1 MSVFDLP
8 EPTGEVWVRKNDGKD
23 LIDCCN
29 SYSGKTIRMSTGIH
43 TIDEKIIAPTNDF
56 LRIEGHSCVDTIIK
70 SNGAFDAIIDTVKE
84 NTLGIHLKNLCIDG
98 DNLAINGIRI
108 YALNQTYPHWK
119 RNVILENVKVVYT
132 EGYGINLTNPVADAL
147 EVSAVLQNC
156 VVRDT
161 QGGVYLDM
169 ADCKIDGLYTGAT
182 QDDAGDAYLAALY
195 IKRGGNQI
203 CNVYP
208 FSGFKHGIYC
218 SSSWN
223 NFSNIHIDNMRHH
236 GFVMYGGKYNT
247 IAGMSIS
254 QCGQETDNTYSGLR
268 MTAGADF
275 NNFTGL
281 TIGLRE
287 PAEPKCKYGI
297 EEVAGS
303 DYNNYGIVVYEKDAF
318 GTAKSLLQGT
328 GSLITELVAP

>member
-1 MSVFDLP
+1 
-8 EPTGEVWVRKNDGKD
+8 
-23 LIDCCN
+23 
-29 SYSGKTIRMSTGIH
+29 
-43 TIDEKIIAPTNDF
+43 
-56 LRIEGHSCVDTIIK
+56 
-70 SNGAFDAIIDTVKE
+70 
-84 NTLGIHLKNLCIDG
+84 
-98 DNLAINGIRI
+98 
-108 YALNQTYPHWK
+108 
-119 RNVILENVKVVYT
+119 
-132 EGYGINLTNPVADAL
+132 
-147 EVSAVLQNC
+147 
-156 VVRDT
+156 
-161 QGGVYLDM
+161 
-169 ADCKIDGLYTGAT
+169 
-182 QDDAGDAYLAALY
+182 
-195 IKRGGNQI
+195 
-203 CNVYP
+203 
-208 FSGFKHGIYC
+208 
-218 SSSWN
+218 
-223 NFSNIHIDNMRHH
+223 
-236 GFVMYGGKYNT
+236 MYGGKYNT